1 MQRHGRH
8 TVRILTLTL
17 ALATVA
23 AQAPAPAADSAR
35 RPRLDDASSLGPR
48 AGVSSDLIERLE
60 RARLVGDREE
70 LTACREQLAA
80 RLEANSRDT
89 GARYTLAYID
99 WRLVHLPG
107 TEDRDA
113 LLERAQQA
121 LELNVEQS
129 PDDVESRALL
139 SAVLGERIGEM
150 PIRGM
155 VLGPQADAHMRR
167 AADVAP
173 DNPRVVLQQ
182 GVGAL
187 FKPAMFGGSVERA
200 EERLRRARA
209 LFAEQPEDAPWP
221 SWGRVDALGWLGH
234 ALVRQERYDEA
245 RAVYEQALALEPNAA
260 FITEFLLPELEAA
273 EAE

>member
-1 MQRHGRH
+1 MKRHATPLFLFLG
-8 TVRILTLTL
+8 L
-17 ALATVA
+17 ALTTVGGA
-23 AQAPAPAADSAR
+23 IPAESVP
-35 RPRLDDASSLGPR
+35 DAL
-48 AGVSSDLIERLE
+48 VHDIER
-60 RARLVGDREE
+60 AQLVGDAEELLTSREE
-70 LTACREQLAA
+70 LLAS
-80 RLEANSRDT
+80 LESDPRDT
-89 GARYTLAYID
+89 DVRYMLAYVD

-107 TEDRDA
+107 TEEEARDA

-121 LELNVEQS
+121 LERNLELN

-139 SAVLGERIGEM
+139 SGVLGERIGEM

-155 VLGPQADAHMRR
+155 VMGPQADSHLRR
-167 AADVAP
+167 AAEVAP

-182 GVGAL
+182 GISAL

-209 LFAEQPEDAPWP
+209 LFAEQPDDAPWP
-221 SWGRVDALGWLGH
+221 SWGRIDALSWLGH
-234 ALVRQERYDEA
+234 TLVRQERYDEA

-260 FITEFLLPELEAA
+260 FITEYLLPELEAA